1 MRKRVNRPKLLT
13 VRVSFGGHAAELLR
27 ALHDEGLHGPTMQL
41 VVEGL
46 VLSEVRR
53 ELRYRIKTGP
63 KCVRCRDDGSP
74 CCMCGAG
81 GQKKVPCDAV
91 TGDEL

>member
-1 MRKRVNRPKLLT
+1 MRKRVNRPKLLRCARPSVGTRPSCYGLCTMRAST
-13 VRVSFGGHAAELLR
+13 VRPCSLSLR
-27 ALHDEGLHGPTMQL
+27 AWSSPKCACK
-41 VVEGL
+41 
-46 VLSEVRR
+46 
-53 ELRYRIKTGP
+53 LRLPDQMGP

>member
-1 MRKRVNRPKLLT
+1 VKRVKKLKPLT

-27 ALHDEGLHGPTMQL
+27 TLHQEGLHGPTMQL

-53 ELRYRIKTGP
+53 ELRYRIKTDRS
-63 KCVRCRDDGSP
+63 CVRCGGDGSP

-81 GQKKVPCDAV
+81 GQKKVPCDPV